1 MNCFVRK
8 KRNQAYANVI
18 NNNEPENR
26 KSVNELRMRKYSEGT
41 TKDIQEGN
49 TERGRTAMD

>member
-26 KSVNELRMRKYSEGT
+26 KSVNEFRMRKYSER
-41 TKDIQEGN
+41 DN
-49 TERGRTAMD
+49 